1 MTSDFGQIKNGNADI
16 AGIGNRVLAGTG
28 LTRRQANVILKC
40 ADGDLMLLLG
50 EAFKVRQAFFGNR
63 VLVQVLRNAKSGLC
77 SEDCNYCSQSRVS
90 QASIQRYPLVSADTL
105 LSEARRAVRMKASR
119 FCLATSGARPSNA
132 EIDALC
138 ESVKTIKTQ
147 TGLPLCASVGMVTGE
162 QAVRLKDAGLDRVN
176 HNLNTSRRYY
186 GQICTT
192 HTYQDRLDTVSR
204 CQEAGL
210 EICCGGIVGQ
220 GETDADIVDLLFA
233 LREIEPQAI
242 PVNFLV
248 PIAGT
253 PFAQMDT
260 GLDPRKCLKILCLAR
275 LLNPGSEIRAAG
287 GWEFHMRSLKPMALY
302 AADSIFVTGYL
313 TTGGMPVQEAVNMI
327 ADLGFESTIE
337 EPAG

>member
-1 MTSDFGQIKNGNADI
+1 MTHKLGQIKNRNAEI
-16 AGIGNRVLAGTG
+16 AGVGDRVLAGTD
-28 LTRRQANVILKC
+28 LTRQQACGLLKC
-40 ADGDLMLLLG
+40 ADDDLVLLLD
-50 EAFKVRQAFFGNR
+50 EAFKVRKAFFGNR
-63 VLVQVLRNAKSGLC
+63 VLVQVLRNAKSGIC

-90 QASIQRYPLVSADTL
+90 RANIERYPLVSGDTL
-105 LSEARRAVRMKASR
+105 LSEARRAGKMKASR
-119 FCLATSGARPSNA
+119 FCLATSGARPSNS

-138 ESVKTIKTQ
+138 DSLKIIKTE
-147 TGLPLCASVGMVTGE
+147 TGLPLCASVGMVTRE
-162 QAVRLKDAGLDRVN
+162 QAARLKEAGLDRVN

-192 HTYQDRLDTVSR
+192 HTYQDRLDTVAR
-204 CQEAGL
+204 CREAGL

-233 LREIEPQAI
+233 LRDIEPEAI
-242 PVNFLV
+242 PINFLV

-253 PFAQMDT
+253 PFAEMET
-260 GLDPRKCLKILCLAR
+260 RLDPRKCLKILCLAR

-302 AADSIFVTGYL
+302 AADSIFVAGYL
-313 TTGGMPVQEAVNMI
+313 TTGGVSPQEAVDMI

-337 EPAG
+337 EPAA